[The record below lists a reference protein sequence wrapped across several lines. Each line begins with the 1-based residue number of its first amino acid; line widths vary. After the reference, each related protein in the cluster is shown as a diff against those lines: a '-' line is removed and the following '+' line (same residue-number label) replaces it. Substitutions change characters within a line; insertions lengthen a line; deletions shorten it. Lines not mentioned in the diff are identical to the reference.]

1 MRFRSRAGWDAGSV
15 DWDVR
20 LVAETKST
28 NADVAAAAREGAPEG
43 TVIVAEHQTAG
54 RGRLDRTWEAP
65 RSSGLA
71 MSALVRPQELDPA
84 RWPWIPLMAGLAVA
98 DAVRAVGLGPRLK
111 WPNDVEIGGRK
122 LAGILVERVE
132 TTDGPAAV
140 IGIGLNVVMSS
151 DQLPVPTA
159 TSLLLEGSAATRNDV
174 LAGVLTGLTT
184 HYGLLRADPAGLRE
198 AYLAVCGT
206 VGSTVRVML
215 PDDVVLTGAATDVD
229 EYGRLVVDGRPIT
242 AGDVVHVRT

>member
-1 MRFRSRAGWDAGSV
+1 MRFRPPAGWDAGGV

-28 NADVAAAAREGAPEG
+28 NADLAAAARDGAPEG

-65 RSSGLA
+65 RGSGLV
-71 MSALVRPQELDPA
+71 MSALMRPPELDPA
-84 RWPWIPLMAGLAVA
+84 RWPWIPLMTGLAVA
-98 DAVRAVGLGPRLK
+98 SAVRDLGLAPSVK

-132 TTDGPAAV
+132 TAHGPAAV
-140 IGIGLNVVMSS
+140 IGIGLNIAMTV

-159 TSLLLEGSAATRNDV
+159 TSLHLEGAEATRDDV
-174 LAGVLTGLTT
+174 LGGVLTGLSV
-184 HYGLLRADPAGLRE
+184 HYELLTSDAAALRD
-198 AYLAVCGT
+198 AYVSACGT
-206 VGSTVRVML
+206 VGRNVTVNL
-215 PDDVVLTGAATDVD
+215 PDGSTLTGPATDVD
-229 EYGRLVVDGRPIT
+229 EHGRLVVDGRPIT

>member
-1 MRFRSRAGWDAGSV
+1 MRFRPPAGWDAGGV

-28 NADVAAAAREGAPEG
+28 NADLATAARQGAPEG

-65 RSSGLA
+65 RGSGLV
-71 MSALVRPQELDPA
+71 MSALMRPPALDPA
-84 RWPWIPLMAGLAVA
+84 RWPWIPLMTGLAVA
-98 DAVRAVGLGPRLK
+98 SAVRDLGLAPSVK
-111 WPNDVEIGGRK
+111 WPNDVEIDGRK

-132 TTDGPAAV
+132 TAHGPAAV
-140 IGIGLNVVMSS
+140 IGIGLNIAMTV

-159 TSLLLEGSAATRNDV
+159 TSLHLEGGAATREDVLGGV
-174 LAGVLTGLTT
+174 LAGLSVHYELLTSDAAA
-184 HYGLLRADPAGLRE
+184 LRD
-198 AYLAVCGT
+198 AYVSECGT
-206 VGSTVRVML
+206 VGRNVTVNL
-215 PDDVVLTGAATDVD
+215 PDGSTLTGPATDVD
-229 EYGRLVVDGRPIT
+229 EHGRLVVDGRPIT